1 MIELTD
7 KHRQLKQFKDDL
19 FNKTLTM
26 FDWQNLPDTLPQVE
40 LEKLLQINGFAVIA
54 EYKGNLYAFNAG
66 FSGQDAYQ
74 RPTQAIINNPALH
87 LNQTFTINQ
96 DCVVIKNDDM
106 KQGLTKLFEKYGQL
120 AIENMITMLMTDYNL
135 RMPFTI
141 SSQDDNT
148 TQSAKEFLQ
157 KIIDGSL
164 GVIGESKLFQSLNV
178 TPTKN
183 NSGSNFADLYGY
195 QQYILAELNN
205 AIGLATNN
213 NMKRERLTTNEIEVN
228 KNASYPLVDNMLRN
242 RQQAVEKI
250 NELFDTNINV
260 DFSSIW
266 GGINDVDDGSS
277 IDGSDDENVDDGS
290 ITDSSDNDDTSND
303 GGEMTNGDSLRNDNG
318 NTDVTSD
325 DKSVDSGNDEPEK
338 SDEPITEDEPK
349 SNETAS
355 EERSNAN
362 KNSDEPEEKVA
373 DETDNNKQDDTNSDE
388 NSTNTDSNNDGS
400 DSDDKRKKKEDE

>member
-26 FDWQNLPDTLPQVE
+26 FEWQNLPDTLPQVE

-141 SSQDDNT
+141 SSQDDST

-250 NELFDTNINV
+250 NELFDTDINV

-266 GGINDVDDGSS
+266 GGINDVDNDSS
-277 IDGSDDENVDDGS
+277 IDDSDDENVDDGS
-290 ITDSSDNDDTSND
+290 ITDNSANDDISND
-303 GGEMTNGDSLRNDNG
+303 GGEMTNVDSDNY
-318 NTDVTSD
+318 DTSN

-338 SDEPITEDEPK
+338 SDEPINDDEPK

-355 EERSNAN
+355 EERSNADE
-362 KNSDEPEEKVA
+362 NSDEPEEKVD
-373 DETDNNKQDDTNSDE
+373 DETDNDKQDDTNSNE
-388 NSTNTDSNNDGS
+388 NSTSTNSNNDGS
-400 DSDDKRKKKEDE
+400 VSDDERKKKGDK

>member
-26 FDWQNLPDTLPQVE
+26 FEWQNLPDTLPQVE

-141 SSQDDNT
+141 SSQDDST

-250 NELFDTNINV
+250 NELFDTDINV

-266 GGINDVDDGSS
+266 GGINDVDNDSS

-290 ITDSSDNDDTSND
+290 ITDNSDNDDTSND
-303 GGEMTNGDSLRNDNG
+303 GGEVTDGDNG
-318 NTDVTSD
+318 NADVTSD
-325 DKSVDSGNDEPEK
+325 GKSVDGGNDEP
-338 SDEPITEDEPK
+338 T
-349 SNETAS
+349 NE
-355 EERSNAN
+355 
-362 KNSDEPEEKVA
+362 DEPEEKVN
-373 DETDNNKQDDTNSDE
+373 DETDNDKQDDTNSDE
-388 NSTNTDSNNDGS
+388 NSTSTDSNNDGS
-400 DSDDKRKKKEDE
+400 NNDDERKKKGE